1 MMIIGK
7 NMTGVKKM
15 KCRIVM
21 LIPIALLL
29 LVTLAPTAA
38 LANNSYQTTIKI
50 GNPSVLPGDKVVV
63 TGTARPGSWVPMKVF
78 DEERNIVVFDATKS
92 DQNGDYSINFT
103 VPDTLTGTLI
113 VVVGEGYDVK
123 TGTVKV
129 QTGTGDE
136 PGNNTGDGT
145 GNSNDSGTGNN
156 EDNYTGDAP
165 KNSSGISTGSS
176 KSSSNPVTSSS
187 GSAIVKPG
195 GGGTVSLGDE
205 AAIELPGQ
213 ALYGTDGVEVKV
225 TRVSTPPET
234 SEGFRI
240 LGNVYEFSV
249 AGKSS
254 YRFAEKVTIRLS
266 FNPNELKANEFPVI
280 CYYNEDERKW
290 VKLGGEVFENT
301 VTVQV
306 DHFTRFAVMA
316 ERKDADLQLHDIAG
330 HWAEQSIK
338 ELVASGAISGY
349 PDATFK
355 PDSNITRAEFA
366 TILVKA
372 YGMEPRNGKVFNDT
386 VGHWAQS
393 TLATAEYH
401 GIINGLSPDM
411 FGPDQ
416 AITRE
421 QMAVMI
427 VKAADLPVINGEM
440 PFSDS
445 NRVSSWARSFAETA
459 RQNGIINGF
468 PDNTFRPQDN
478 ATRAQAVTVILNA
491 LQIP

>member
-1 MMIIGK
+1 
-7 NMTGVKKM
+7 M

-29 LVTLAPTAA
+29 LVTLATTAA

-78 DEERNIVVFDATKS
+78 DEERNIVVFDATKA
-92 DQNGDYSINFT
+92 DQNGDYIIDFM
-103 VPDTLTGTLI
+103 VPDTINGTLT

-123 TGTVKV
+123 TGTVIV

-136 PGNNTGDGT
+136 PGNNTGNET
-145 GNSNDSGTGNN
+145 GNNNNSGTGNN
-156 EDNYTGDAP
+156 DENDTADAP
-165 KNSSGISTGSS
+165 KNSPGSSTGSS
-176 KSSSNPVTSSS
+176 KSSSTPVTSSS

-195 GGGTVSLGDE
+195 GGGTVSLGNE
-205 AAIELPGQ
+205 AAIILPGQ
-213 ALYGTDGVEVKV
+213 ALYGTDSVEVKV
-225 TRVSTPPET
+225 TRISTPPET
-234 SEGFRI
+234 TGGFRI

-254 YRFAEKVTIRLS
+254 YSFAEKVTIRLS
-266 FNPNELKANEFPVI
+266 FNPDELKANEIPVI
-280 CYYNEDERKW
+280 CYYNEDEGKW
-290 VKLGGEVFENT
+290 VKLGGEVSENT

-316 ERKDADLQLHDIAG
+316 ERKDANLQLHDIAG

-372 YGMEPRNGKVFNDT
+372 LGMEPRNGKVFNDT
-386 VGHWAQS
+386 VGHWAQG
-393 TLATAEYH
+393 TLATAEYY
-401 GIINGLSPDM
+401 GIINGLSPDI

-427 VKAADLPVINGEM
+427 VKAADIPVITGEM
-440 PFSDS
+440 PFTDS
-445 NRVSSWARSFAETA
+445 NRVSGWARSFAETA
-459 RQNGIINGF
+459 RKNGIINGF

-478 ATRAQAVTVILNA
+478 ATRAQAVTVILNV
-491 LQIP
+491 LQMP